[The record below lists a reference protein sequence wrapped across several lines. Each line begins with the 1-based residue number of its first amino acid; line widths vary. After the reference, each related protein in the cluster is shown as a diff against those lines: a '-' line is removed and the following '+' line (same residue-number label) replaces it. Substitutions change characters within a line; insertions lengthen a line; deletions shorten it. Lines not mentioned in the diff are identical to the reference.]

1 MNNETPF
8 KKARKRGLY
17 SGSMKISQS
26 YGWGKTPRAE
36 SLQKKI
42 MQFTTNQKNNH
53 EIDLQIKAIKK
64 TLKVLKLLNF

>member
-1 MNNETPF
+1 
-8 KKARKRGLY
+8 
-17 SGSMKISQS
+17 
-26 YGWGKTPRAE
+26 
-36 SLQKKI
+36 